1 MKKKKKK
8 KNVILS
14 TRAIGPKPVE
24 NRVGMEE
31 RNPVRPDARK
41 APKENSINRKSVV
54 FRCSQGDGHQLLDR
68 RRRWRPRSKWKQKTW
83 RMWSLLL
90 VNVMIKNTQNRR
102 DLKKE
107 KLGVRGRV
115 PWVRRLKEPLAD
127 IYTVISSTHFGCFN
141 RQPSSSFWAE
151 RIQYSARRA
160 IVFTTP
166 FACFLFCF
174 DFCFCVFSCS
184 SSLHSA
190 RVSCVYD
197 NWQETK
203 QACGQ
208 LLLAGSF
215 RPCSYTRP
223 LYYSFLCLLLFFCLL
238 EKAGKRREWKKKKKV
253 RTHLFLFVF
262 LRLARAPSHTCNGH
276 SALRARTDPNIAS
289 SWPSKCK
296 IKNSGVTACVC
307 GASKRKEWN
316 RNEKSIYKN
325 KARLIIIWQQ
335 QLHHPLTPVT
345 NSLPSFTPDTAA
357 RWQWPTRSGS

>member
-115 PWVRRLKEPLAD
+115 AWVRQLKEPLAD
-127 IYTVISSTHFGCFN
+127 IYTVISLTHFGCLN

-174 DFCFCVFSCS
+174 AFCFCVFSCS

-190 RVSCVYD
+190 HVSCVYD

-238 EKAGKRREWKKKKKV
+238 EKAGKRREWKKKKKKK
-253 RTHLFLFVF
+253 
-262 LRLARAPSHTCNGH
+262 
-276 SALRARTDPNIAS
+276 SAHIFSYSFFSVLRAR
-289 SWPSKCK
+289 
-296 IKNSGVTACVC
+296 
-307 GASKRKEWN
+307 
-316 RNEKSIYKN
+316 
-325 KARLIIIWQQ
+325 
-335 QLHHPLTPVT
+335 LHTHAMGTPRFALVQT
-345 NSLPSFTPDTAA
+345 
-357 RWQWPTRSGS
+357 QI